1 MKWRSGL
8 DRPVL
13 DSSAIIAV
21 IFDEPGSDRVTPLLQ
36 GALLSSV
43 NLAEVHTRLLLRGVP
58 SAFSWSRIL
67 GMGFEVCPFG
77 EEEARIT
84 AELVAQTRS
93 LGLSLGDR
101 ACLAL
106 ALQRRAAVYTTHR
119 AWKGLALGIDIE
131 VIR

>member
-1 MKWRSGL
+1 M
-8 DRPVL
+8 
-13 DSSAIIAV
+13 
-21 IFDEPGSDRVTPLLQ
+21 IFDEAGSDRVAPLLQ

-58 SAFSWSRIL
+58 YAFSWSRIL

-84 AELVAQTRS
+84 AELIAQTRS

-106 ALQRRAAVYTTHR
+106 AIQHRAPVYTTDR
-119 AWKGLALGIDIE
+119 AWKSLDLGIEIE